1 MSVRVLA
8 GLLIGGAAASRL
20 VAQEA
25 SHPAPAVLALNSAA
39 SVAPAIPAGTD
50 DSVAPARLPWSSWST
65 ATGGWNGL
73 RGQLEAKGFSFSAD
87 LIQDVSANFAGGSR
101 RGSVER
107 SLVNVGLSAD
117 LDSILGLKGG
127 SAFIGFHA
135 HRGGNGSDLTGDIQA
150 FSNIDAPHF
159 ARMGEV
165 WYQQLLANDRVRV
178 KVGGV
183 DANSEFAVVEPAG
196 FFLNASGGFS
206 PTILGMPTY
215 PTAPLSAS
223 LFVTP
228 VSWLTA
234 GVGVY
239 RGVFGDRPSSTDNCK
254 SPFVIGE
261 LAGDWSLGALGEGR
275 ILAGYWRNT
284 GYAPDVD
291 GDWQLKPS
299 GWYAAVT
306 QRVSGAAESAEAP
319 AHGLSFFGKYGRG
332 PEGVGDFHQH
342 LMAGAVVEAPFS
354 LSGHAAGAMVS
365 QVDLAGTGANRET
378 ALEAFYQLPVAGFL
392 NLRPDL
398 QYVVSPS
405 GEMAN
410 ALAGTLRLEVTF

>member
-1 MSVRVLA
+1 MSIRMAVGAVFGVLVAAPLLAQQPVYPVASVLA
-8 GLLIGGAAASRL
+8 LD
-20 VAQEA
+20 VV
-25 SHPAPAVLALNSAA
+25 PAPAHETSADK
-39 SVAPAIPAGTD
+39 S
-50 DSVAPARLPWSSWST
+50 DSTAAARTPWSSWSM

-73 RGQLEAKGFSFSAD
+73 RSRLEAKGLSFSAD
-87 LIQDVSANFAGGSR
+87 LIQDFSANLSGGSR
-101 RGSVER
+101 RGGVER
-107 SLVNVGLSAD
+107 SLFNAGLSAD

-127 SAFIGFHA
+127 SAFAGFHA

-165 WYQQLLANDRVRV
+165 WYQQLLAGDRVRV
-178 KVGGV
+178 KLGGV

-215 PTAPLSAS
+215 PTAPLSAN

-239 RGVFGDRPSSTDNCK
+239 RGVFGDRPTSSDKCR
-254 SPFVIGE
+254 SPFLIGE
-261 LAGDWSLGALGEGR
+261 LASDWSLGKNGNGR
-275 ILAGYWRNT
+275 VLAGYWRNT
-284 GYAPDVD
+284 GYAPDVA
-291 GDWQLKPS
+291 GDWRFKPS

-306 QRVSGAAESAEAP
+306 QRISGAAASEETQT
-319 AHGLSFFGKYGRG
+319 HGLTLFGKFGRG
-332 PEGVGDFHQH
+332 PEGVGDFNQH

-354 LSGHAAGAMVS
+354 LSGHAVGAMVS
-365 QVDLAGTGANRET
+365 QVDLAGTLRHET
-378 ALEAFYQLPVAGFL
+378 AVEAFYQLPVAGFL
-392 NLRPDL
+392 TLRPDL

-405 GEMAN
+405 GQMAN
-410 ALAGTLRLEVTF
+410 AFAGTLRLEVTF